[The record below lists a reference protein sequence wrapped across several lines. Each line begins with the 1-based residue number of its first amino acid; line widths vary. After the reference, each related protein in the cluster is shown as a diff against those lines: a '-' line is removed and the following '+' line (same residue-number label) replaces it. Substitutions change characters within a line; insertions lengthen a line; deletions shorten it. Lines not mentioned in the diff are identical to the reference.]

1 MVRAAAVTL
10 VAGLF
15 ATAPLHNS
23 TVSIPVAMQAAGGC
37 AGYPGKWGDATNDG
51 LVNIVDA
58 QQIARYSVALSV
70 ANPVAVSAR
79 GDVTA
84 DAIVNIVDAQQIA
97 RYSVGL
103 GAAARVA
110 TDMAAPTASTVSLS
124 PSGSQTVSAGGT
136 LQLTATPRDAA
147 NNDISACSG
156 INWTTNNQAVATVSA
171 TGLVSALVA
180 GNATITARSV
190 TNSAA
195 LATVSIT
202 VPSAATVLFT
212 ETFENTS
219 FTSRGWYDAATPLL
233 STTDK
238 FAGNSAGQWRFLQGA
253 QIPSAGMA
261 MRHKFTPTSS
271 VYLSM
276 YIKYS
281 ANWVGSGRSYQPHE
295 FHFLSSLDADYAGP
309 GHNWMTAY
317 VEHSYQN
324 GGRPLMAIQDN
335 KSINT
340 TFGSNLPLD
349 LRLLTE
355 DRSVAGCNGPV
366 ETGLTSTCFALP
378 GATPP
383 WYNFKQIL
391 GPVAFQPNPG
401 TGYKNDWNFIE
412 AYFQMNTVVGGV
424 ALPNGVMQYWFNGQL
439 IIDKRDVLFRTG
451 ARASLQFGQFLIAPY
466 IGDGS
471 PADQSMYIDNLTV
484 ATGR

>member
-1 MVRAAAVTL
+1 MVL
-10 VAGLF
+10 LAGLF
-15 ATAPLHNS
+15 ATVALRETPA
-23 TVSIPVAMQAAGGC
+23 PVALPMQGSNGC
-37 AGYPGKWGDATNDG
+37 AGYPGKWGDATDDG
-51 LVNIVDA
+51 QINIIDA

-70 ANPVAVSAR
+70 ANPVAVVAR

-84 DAIVNIVDAQQIA
+84 DASVNIIDAQQIA

-103 GAAARVA
+103 STAPRVA
-110 TDMAAPTASTVSLS
+110 TDLPLPSVAAVTTNPDTPQTIS
-124 PSGSQTVSAGGT
+124 SGNT
-136 LQLTATPRDAA
+136 LQITATPRDAS
-147 NNDISACSG
+147 NNDVSLCTG
-156 INWTTNNQAVATVSA
+156 ITWSSSNQAVATVSNA
-171 TGLVSALVA
+171 GLVTAAASGTAA
-180 GNATITARSV
+180 ITARST
-190 TNSAA
+190 TNTAIT
-195 LATVSIT
+195 ATVAVT
-202 VPSAATVLFT
+202 VPSAANVLFT

-233 STTDK
+233 STSEK

-295 FHFLSSLDADYAGP
+295 FHFLSSSDADYAGP
-309 GHNWMTAY
+309 GHNWMTVY

-324 GGRPLMAIQDN
+324 GGRPLVAIQDN

-340 TFGSNLPLD
+340 SFGNPPVD

-366 ETGLTSTCFALP
+366 ELGLTSTCFALP
-378 GATPP
+378 GASPP
-383 WYNFKQIL
+383 WYNFKQFL
-391 GPVAFQPNPG
+391 APVAFQPNPG
-401 TGYKNDWNFIE
+401 SGYKNDWNFIE
-412 AYFQMNTVVGGV
+412 AYFQMNTVVAGV
-424 ALPNGVMQYWFNGQL
+424 GLPNGIMQYWFNGQL
-439 IIDKRDVLFRTG
+439 IIDRRDVLFRTG
-451 ARASLQFGQFLIAPY
+451 ARSTLQFGQFLIAPY

-484 ATGR
+484 ATGRPGQ